1 MRLAA
6 LVLVLA
12 AAQEMSIRV
21 EVGLVTVGVRVAER
35 SGREVAGLVLRNFT
49 LYEDGVVQKIESF
62 SNEEQPIALGILLD
76 RSESMS
82 ENFKLERAKEA
93 AVALVRAVRPGS
105 AFAYLPFDHEVRG
118 TVGYHTDRLRVEQEI
133 SATTLG
139 GGTSLYDAILVG
151 LSRAAGAS
159 HARRALVVFSDGS
172 DQHSLHTLEEVVHAV
187 QESQVQLYGIGYFSK
202 EEEAIFHTGP
212 AKISLLNG
220 QQIDNPRVVFQRLAK
235 ESGAEAFFPRS
246 DQDLRR
252 TIDRITTDLRT
263 QYTLAYQPS
272 RPLTAGEYRRIEVKV
287 QGGRWR
293 VRARPGYGTRTQ
305 PGAPASPAQPE
316 IRSEVE
322 AAAKLDA
329 AGSRARAQGADNP
342 NAPLR

>member
-6 LVLVLA
+6 CALVIA
-12 AAQEMSIRV
+12 IAQELSIRV

-35 SGREVAGLVLRNFT
+35 SGREVTGLALRNFT
-49 LYEDGVVQKIESF
+49 LYEDGIVQKIESF

-76 RSESMS
+76 RSNSMS
-82 ENFKLERAKEA
+82 ENSKLERAKEA
-93 AVALVRAVRPGS
+93 AVALVRAARPES

-139 GGTSLYDAILVG
+139 GGTSLYDAVLVG
-151 LSRAAGAS
+151 LSRASGAS
-159 HARRALVVFSDGS
+159 HGRRALVVFSDGA
-172 DQHSLHTLEEVVHAV
+172 DQHSVHTLDEVVRAV

-202 EEEAIFHTGP
+202 EEEAVFHNGP
-212 AKISLLNG
+212 ARISLIDG
-220 QQIDNPRVVFQRLAK
+220 QQIDNPRIVFQRLAK

-252 TIDRITTDLRT
+252 TIERITTDLRT
-263 QYTLAYQPS
+263 QYTLAYHPS

-293 VRARPGYGTRTQ
+293 VRARPGYG
-305 PGAPASPAQPE
+305 
-316 IRSEVE
+316 
-322 AAAKLDA
+322 
-329 AGSRARAQGADNP
+329 ARAQRGSVASPGQD
-342 NAPLR
+342 R